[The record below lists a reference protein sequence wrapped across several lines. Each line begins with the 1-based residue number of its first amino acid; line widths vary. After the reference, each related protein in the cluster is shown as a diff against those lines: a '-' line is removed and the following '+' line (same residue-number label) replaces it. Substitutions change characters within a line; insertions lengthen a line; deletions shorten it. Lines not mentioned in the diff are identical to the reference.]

1 MGAAIHASFSVP
13 LLIGGPLLPFLDIHR
28 PVQYPLRA
36 CNEQAA
42 TLDDSFSPAELYIS
56 IDDTPAGFSLAEAT
70 IIPCSREIGRILPP
84 CTPKSC
90 KHGYQDN
97 VSCLERETDLSVWS
111 RRKYFKQENRVW
123 SHQWSSN
130 CCRSRLRFDAAHIC
144 IPAWAAVPDVG
155 LNDDSSSEN
164 TTIFRPGS
172 YWVVSS
178 SQVCT
183 LHSHVHGLR
192 FHRYSSSSG
201 ELLMSC

>member
-70 IIPCSREIGRILPP
+70 IIPCSRETRRILPP

-90 KHGYQDN
+90 KHGCQDN

-111 RRKYFKQENRVW
+111 RRKHLTQENRVW
-123 SHQWSSN
+123 SHQWGSN
-130 CCRSRLRFDAAHIC
+130 CCRSRLRFDAANIYFH
-144 IPAWAAVPDVG
+144 AWAAVTDVG
-155 LNDDSSSEN
+155 LMIAPPRTLQSFDLDPTGLCHPVKSVLCIP
-164 TTIFRPGS
+164 TLMGS
-172 YWVVSS
+172 VS
-178 SQVCT
+178 T
-183 LHSHVHGLR
+183 DTPLHLGNR
-192 FHRYSSSSG
+192 
-201 ELLMSC
+201 